1 MFWNKTLVESLMFNQ
16 GNLLALVI
24 CVIVLAMPF
33 NKKFNNFFDSF
44 SLNLPFFRNVT
55 SKIVEAFQSWIHNPT
70 KAKTNIQN
78 AESRIVYPVSTKIET
93 SNKPSTPKRFTR
105 ISLGFFKKES
115 NRLTSNFNMSRFR
128 KSVGKKSKTKN
139 LFQSKKTKNAPS
151 QKLSTTVQP
160 STSDEDLIILQEYPL
175 NEPFAH
181 AEIVRNKIRGNLAYL
196 VREPLLDEGEQ
207 LHLQRL
213 KDMLLEVLDVSIQEL
228 ESKEEARGY
237 LEKKCRELLNQHF
250 KINDISKEK
259 LLYYVI
265 RDNYGFGKIDPL
277 MHDPSIEDISCDGAK
292 TNLYIW
298 HRDYESIPTNVHFE
312 SSKELDSFALRL
324 AYLCG
329 RHISIAQPMLDSSLP
344 DGSRLHL
351 TYGKEITR
359 KGSTFTIRKFR
370 VDPLTIVD
378 LVKFRTLSP
387 EMAGYLWYAVENRI
401 STLVCGGIASGK
413 TTMLNCLSMFIK
425 PDLKI
430 VSIEDTPELN
440 LPHENWVPT
449 NTRTHFG
456 LGTEKADITLFDL
469 LKSSLRQRPDYII
482 VGEVRGGEAYT
493 LFQAVSTGHLGMST
507 LHAESVKA
515 AVYRLESEPMNIP
528 RTLIS
533 GIDIII
539 VQRRVKARDG
549 STRKTIQ
556 VSEIVGL
563 DPRSRE
569 ILTNDVF
576 KWNALKDAFEYT
588 GRSYLVERIA
598 ARDGIS
604 LEEANKEIRRRA
616 KILEWMTGRNIR
628 NFKEVSDLIRKYYEQ
643 PESLL
648 VEASKVG

>member
-1 MFWNKTLVESLMFNQ
+1 MKSKLRVNGRAPKLVLCFIEVLLLISAGWFFFYSFVFEAFWWHKDFWTILAYGVRTGNLIFFLISLSSILIFEYKKRRTKYGSVLGAFKKISFRGMRKNKKTNQPQNNAVISEKLGKTLQDPPLDKD
-16 GNLLALVI
+16 LV
-24 CVIVLAMPF
+24 VI
-33 NKKFNNFFDSF
+33 
-44 SLNLPFFRNVT
+44 
-55 SKIVEAFQSWIHNPT
+55 
-70 KAKTNIQN
+70 
-78 AESRIVYPVSTKIET
+78 
-93 SNKPSTPKRFTR
+93 
-105 ISLGFFKKES
+105 
-115 NRLTSNFNMSRFR
+115 
-128 KSVGKKSKTKN
+128 
-139 LFQSKKTKNAPS
+139 
-151 QKLSTTVQP
+151 QK
-160 STSDEDLIILQEYPL
+160 YPL
-175 NEPFAH
+175 NEPFAY
-181 AEIVRNKIRGNLAYL
+181 AAIVRDKVRGNLTYL
-196 VREPLLDEGEQ
+196 VKEPSLSEDEGF
-207 LHLQRL
+207 LLKRL
-213 KDMLLEVLDVSIQEL
+213 KDLLLEVLDVGIQEL
-228 ESKEEARGY
+228 DSKEEAKRY
-237 LEKKCRELLNQHF
+237 LEKKCRGLLEQHF
-250 KINDISKEK
+250 KVSDLTKEK

-265 RDNYGFGKIDPL
+265 RDNYGFGKIDSL
-277 MHDPSIEDISCDGAK
+277 MHDPLLEDISCDGVK
-292 TNLYIW
+292 TNLYVW
-298 HRDYESIPTNVHFE
+298 HRDYESIPTNLRFE
-312 SSKELDSFALRL
+312 GAKELDSYALRL

-351 TYGKEITR
+351 TYGKEVTR
-359 KGSTFTIRKFR
+359 RGSTFTIRKFR
-370 VDPLTIVD
+370 TDPLTIVD
-378 LVKFRTLSP
+378 LVNFKTLSP
-387 EMAGYLWYAVENRI
+387 EMAAYLWYAVESRV

-482 VGEVRGGEAYT
+482 VGEVRGREAYT

-533 GIDIII
+533 GIDIMI
-539 VQRRVKARDG
+539 VQRRVKAGDG
-549 STRKTIQ
+549 ASRKTVQ

-569 ILTNDVF
+569 IITNDVF
-576 KWNALKDAFEYT
+576 KWNANKDAFEYT

-604 LEEANKEIRRRA
+604 LEEANQEIVRRA
-616 KILEWMTGRNIR
+616 KIIEWMADRNVR
-628 NFKEVSDLIRKYYEQ
+628 NFREVSDLIRGYYEQ
-643 PESLL
+643 PES
-648 VEASKVG
+648 VFQEASEGES